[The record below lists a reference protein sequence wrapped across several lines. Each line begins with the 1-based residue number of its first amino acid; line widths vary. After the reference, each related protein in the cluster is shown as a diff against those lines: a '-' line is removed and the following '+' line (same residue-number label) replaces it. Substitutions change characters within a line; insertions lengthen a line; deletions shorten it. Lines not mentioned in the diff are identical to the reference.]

1 MDWLLGSPEPAKPP
15 AASDWLLRARLC
27 SWSYSSTDEIRCE
40 LRLEPTAGVS
50 APLWVDWL
58 AAQCCGF
65 VVHRG
70 ADPPS
75 PTPPPPSGALP
86 DEARA
91 AAGDAGRRCFA
102 ASAPHVVAA
111 GTRLDGGG
119 GFVVRARLPAALPPS
134 YDGTTV
140 AIEYVLVLSVRRMRA
155 PAAGGGAEWGRGP
168 ICRLRLPIR
177 VLARAGG
184 DVAAAPPPPLDGDG
198 PPLGIEVS
206 SEAHD
211 DGDGG
216 ESDGGGVDSEADE
229 SDDGGDDDGD
239 NAPRRFDVQVDGRQ
253 LAVVALETVGCPAG
267 GALRGIIALAGGE
280 PACELLALRLLLE
293 EVLPERAAAAGE
305 GAPPWAAAAAS
316 AAREVALQTWRDHR
330 LRQAE
335 FELGVPDELPP
346 QLATSALLLRWVLA
360 FRFELSGGG
369 SVEWRLPVRV
379 RAARRPP
386 PPPPFAR
393 ALELE
398 TVVHDGGG
406 EEASGSWLSLIG

>member
-15 AASDWLLRARLC
+15 ASEDWLLRARLC
-27 SWSYSSTDEIRCE
+27 SWSYSANDEIRCE
-40 LRLEPTAGVS
+40 LRLEPSAGVS

-70 ADPPS
+70 AGPPS

-177 VLARAGG
+177 VLARA
-184 DVAAAPPPPLDGDG
+184 AAMRR
-198 PPLGIEVS
+198 
-206 SEAHD
+206 
-211 DGDGG
+211 
-216 ESDGGGVDSEADE
+216 
-229 SDDGGDDDGD
+229 
-239 NAPRRFDVQVDGRQ
+239 PRRRRRS
-253 LAVVALETVGCPAG
+253 T
-267 GALRGIIALAGGE
+267 
-280 PACELLALRLLLE
+280 
-293 EVLPERAAAAGE
+293 
-305 GAPPWAAAAAS
+305 
-316 AAREVALQTWRDHR
+316 
-330 LRQAE
+330 
-335 FELGVPDELPP
+335 
-346 QLATSALLLRWVLA
+346 AT
-360 FRFELSGGG
+360 
-369 SVEWRLPVRV
+369 
-379 RAARRPP
+379 RR
-386 PPPPFAR
+386 R
-393 ALELE
+393 
-398 TVVHDGGG
+398 
-406 EEASGSWLSLIG
+406 SSSR